1 MTLEVLILLIVI
13 LLVLQAFFAGSE
25 IALISCDK
33 IKMRSLAENGSTSAR
48 LVLDSYSRVERFL
61 GTSLLGIN
69 LCLILNT
76 LFLTFFIQDNY
87 GAGRELLAVL
97 ILSPLI
103 VVFGQVVPKAVFH
116 SKKDTVILWAIY
128 PLWFSSKLFFPALYL
143 VDLFTKGLLKLM
155 GKEKDGSVTREELID
170 VIEGDKSNP
179 VTDYDKRVLK
189 RIFGFSETTVEE
201 IMIPLVNVK
210 AIEENAYVRQA
221 IDLIKGSGHTRIPVF
236 SERIDNI
243 KGILHAF
250 YLLGYEKSNDP
261 VRKYV
266 RPAYYVPE
274 SKLVN
279 ELLDEMKEERITMA
293 VVVDEY
299 GGAVGIL
306 TIEDI
311 LEEVVGE
318 IEDEYDK
325 GAKLW
330 RKIREA
336 EYLINPVIEIDQIND
351 DLGLGIP
358 DEEDY
363 ETLGGFLLTRFGSIP
378 REGEKVGYKDKLFIV
393 TKASNRAI
401 DEVKLVLRK

>member
-1 MTLEVLILLIVI
+1 MSLEILIFLIVF
-13 LLVLQAFFAGSE
+13 LLVIQAFFAGSE

-33 IKMRSLAENGSTSAR
+33 IKIRSLADNGSTSAK
-48 LVLDSYSRVERFL
+48 LVLDAYDQVERFL
-61 GTSLLGIN
+61 STSLVGIN
-69 LCLILNT
+69 LSLILNT
-76 LFLTFFIQDNY
+76 LLLTFFLEEKY
-87 GAGRELLAVL
+87 GVGSELYTVL

-103 VVFGQVVPKAVFH
+103 VIFGQVVPKAVFQ
-116 SKKDTVILWAIY
+116 SRRNTIILWAIY
-128 PLWFSSKLFFPALYL
+128 PLWIISKLFFPILFF
-143 VDLFTKGLLKLM
+143 VDLFTKGLWKII
-155 GKEKDGSVTREELID
+155 GKEKDTSITREELID
-170 VIEGDKSNP
+170 VIEGDKSKP

-189 RIFGFSETTVEE
+189 RIFGFSETRVDE

-221 IDLIKGSGHTRIPVF
+221 IDLIKATGHTRIPVF

-250 YLLGYEKSNDP
+250 YLLGFDNTSDP
-261 VRKYV
+261 VKRYT

-274 SKLVN
+274 SKLVS

-293 VVVDEY
+293 IVVDEY

-325 GAKLW
+325 GTKLW
-330 RKIREA
+330 RKVKDG
-336 EYLINPVIEIDQIND
+336 EYLINPMIEIDQIND
-351 DLGLGIP
+351 DLGFAIP
-358 DEEDY
+358 EDEDY
-363 ETLGGFLLTRFGSIP
+363 ETLGGFILSKFASIP
-378 REGEKVGYKDKLFIV
+378 EVGERISYKDKIFVV
-393 TKASNRAI
+393 TKASDRSV
-401 DEVKLVLRK
+401 DEVKLVLKK